1 MKTILL
7 IAIFATMCFDVEA
20 ELKEVDPEI
29 VCNLLA
35 DDGLEMNSFGWRKHT
50 MGCMT
55 NIKRFTSNEMKMA
68 LTYTVRGHE
77 HNNKNVRLNLIGAA
91 SVKLTLNAFVKK
103 GNEGSVNYDELVNK
117 TIKISGV
124 LAGQVLPDEVIASIR
139 KGEAI
144 EVNLNGTIITV
155 SERIW
160 RSDEIYEL
168 QVVFK

>member
-1 MKTILL
+1 MWPRSQNVL
-7 IAIFATMCFDVEA
+7 
-20 ELKEVDPEI
+20 
-29 VCNLLA
+29 
-35 DDGLEMNSFGWRKHT
+35 
-50 MGCMT
+50 
-55 NIKRFTSNEMKMA
+55 SNA
-68 LTYTVRGHE
+68 LSQRD
-77 HNNKNVRLNLIGAA
+77 
-91 SVKLTLNAFVKK
+91 KK